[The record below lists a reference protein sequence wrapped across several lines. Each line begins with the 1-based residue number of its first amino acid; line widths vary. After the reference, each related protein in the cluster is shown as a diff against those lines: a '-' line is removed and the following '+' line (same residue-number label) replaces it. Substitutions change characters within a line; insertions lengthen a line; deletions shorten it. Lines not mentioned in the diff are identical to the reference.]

1 MAPTRY
7 HPLLVALHWLL
18 ALLLI
23 VALAGGMLQ
32 LQHIPNSSPAK
43 IDALRGHM
51 IMGVSILVLTLVRL
65 VVRHFTARPAPAS
78 TGRPFMDRL
87 GRAAH
92 VLLYVLVI
100 LMAASGF
107 ATALQ
112 AGLPDIVFGG
122 SGAPL
127 PANFAAYA
135 PRAVHG
141 VIGVLL
147 TGLVAL
153 HALAA
158 LYHQF
163 VLRDGLLA
171 RMGFGRR
178 R

>member
-1 MAPTRY
+1 MNPARY

-18 ALLLI
+18 AVLLI
-23 VALAGGMLQ
+23 GALAGGMLH
-32 LQHIPNSSPAK
+32 LQHIPNDSPDK
-43 IDALRGHM
+43 IGALRVHM
-51 IMGVSILVLTLVRL
+51 IFGVVILALTLVRL
-65 VVRHFTARPAPAS
+65 VVRLLTRKPAPVS
-78 TGRPFMDRL
+78 TGKPLLDL
-87 GRAAH
+87 VGRGVH
-92 VLLYVLVI
+92 FLLYALVI

-107 ATALQ
+107 AMAFQ

-127 PANFAAYA
+127 PASFAGLA

-141 VIGVLL
+141 VIAALL
-147 TGLVAL
+147 VGLIAL

-158 LYHQF
+158 IYHQF

-178 R
+178 